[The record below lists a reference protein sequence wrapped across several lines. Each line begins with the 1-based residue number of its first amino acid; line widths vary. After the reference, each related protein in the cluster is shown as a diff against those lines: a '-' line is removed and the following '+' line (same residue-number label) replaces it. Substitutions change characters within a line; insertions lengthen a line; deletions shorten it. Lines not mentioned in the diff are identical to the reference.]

1 MERWDI
7 PWLLKV
13 TRENMSHIIR
23 SAWGVEWSDETLLET
38 LLDPRV
44 DTEILSDDGAMLG
57 YASVEQRGDYLFV
70 VSVQIGRA
78 DQGRGLGRETMEH
91 VERTATAV
99 GMEGIE
105 LCVQSTNQGAICFYH
120 HLGYSIVTRERNNIV
135 MRKTLVP
142 S

>member
-13 TRENMSHIIR
+13 TRDNMSHIIR

-38 LLDPRV
+38 LLDPRI
-44 DTEILSDDGAMLG
+44 DTEILSDDGAELG
-57 YASVEQRGDYLFV
+57 YASIEQRGDYLFV
-70 VSVQIGRA
+70 VSVQINRA

-91 VERTATAV
+91 VEKAAV
-99 GMEGIE
+99 QSGMEGVE
-105 LCVQSTNQGAICFYH
+105 LCVQSTNQVAIGFYH
-120 HLGYSIVTRERNNIV
+120 HLGYAIVTKERNNIV

-142 S
+142 T